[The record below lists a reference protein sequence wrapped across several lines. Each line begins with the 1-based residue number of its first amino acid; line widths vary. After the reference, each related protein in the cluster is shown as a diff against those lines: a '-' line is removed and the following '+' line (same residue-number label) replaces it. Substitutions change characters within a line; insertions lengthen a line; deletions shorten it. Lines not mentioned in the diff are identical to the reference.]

1 MSTKYKDL
9 RVDDRDWTK
18 LTFGEQVKMLEI
30 EGYVVL
36 PDVISES
43 KIKACHDG
51 AFKNFENSLAL
62 KGIQKLTT
70 LMSSKQ
76 KLKEIKRK

>member
-1 MSTKYKDL
+1 MSTKHKDL

-18 LTFGEQVKMLEI
+18 LTFGEQVKMLEV

-43 KIKACHDG
+43 KIK
-51 AFKNFENSLAL
+51 SLQDQL
-62 KGIQKLTT
+62 SDVKTKGVDYSERQRT
-70 LMSSKQ
+70 SPEGGYS
-76 KLKEIKRK
+76 